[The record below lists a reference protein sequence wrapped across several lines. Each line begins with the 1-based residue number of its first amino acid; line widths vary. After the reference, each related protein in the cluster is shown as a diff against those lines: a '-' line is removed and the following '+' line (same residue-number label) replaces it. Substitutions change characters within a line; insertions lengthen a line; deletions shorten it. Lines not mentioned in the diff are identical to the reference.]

1 MLLKH
6 RPVNCPKSDIVTT
19 IVATIVAKT
28 DIATTIV
35 AIVVAKA
42 DIVTTTFVPLMID
55 CASQSVHV

>member
-6 RPVNCPKSDIVTT
+6 RPVNCPKSDIVT
-19 IVATIVAKT
+19 TIVAKT

-42 DIVTTTFVPLMID
+42 DIVTTSFVPLMID